1 MNNVIAKRLHI
12 NGASHCI
19 GRPYDED
26 IYPDQYSGIDQY
38 REVGY
43 EFING
48 LILLLNGVYPQFFED
63 RGKVNITRQTNQSA
77 KLVSIEETTQTHE
90 FSQVRILNAAWQA
103 MNCFGDDVPAKYA
116 ELIPEALG
124 IVDAIRSELRRLD
137 ATLLP
142 IQINWDSWHP
152 FRIKRADY
160 WGSEVKPLDVEKTLV
175 NWQQLANGS
184 GDRQAWNNIVE
195 GID

>member
-12 NGASHCI
+12 NGTSHCI

-26 IYPDQYSGIDQY
+26 IYPDQYSGIDEY

-43 EFING
+43 EFANG
-48 LILLLNGVYPQFFED
+48 LILLPNGVYPQFFED
-63 RGKVNITRQTNQSA
+63 RSKVSITRQTNQFA
-77 KLVSIEETTQTHE
+77 RVISIEETTQAHE
-90 FSQVRILNAAWQA
+90 FSQVRILSAVWQA

-124 IVDAIRSELRRLD
+124 IVDAIKSELRRLD

-142 IQINWDSWHP
+142 VQVDWDSWHP
-152 FRIKRADY
+152 FRIKRAVD
-160 WGSEVKPLDVEKTLV
+160 WDSEVKPLDVEKTLV